1 MTSQTVSVRVA
12 GVRLCAALVGFL
24 VLWLPPAWAETLMSR
39 DAFLNEAFNGA
50 PPPVSLLW
58 LNRDQ
63 KAAAADILG
72 HPFAAMRLRYWMSG
86 GKTAWIIDEIG
97 KEQPITI
104 GVVVN
109 DDVLQSVAI
118 LEYRES
124 RGWEVRENFFTRQFA
139 GLMLGNDQQLKGR
152 VDGITG
158 ATLSVRAV
166 TNVSRLALQ
175 FARDVRKGP

>member
-1 MTSQTVSVRVA
+1 MTSQTVSVRVE

-24 VLWLPPAWAETLMSR
+24 VLWLPPVWAETLMSR
-39 DAFLNEAFNGA
+39 DAFLNETFNGA

-58 LNRDQ
+58 LSRDQ

-72 HPFAAMRLRYWMSG
+72 HPFAAMRLRYWMDGS
-86 GKTAWIIDEIG
+86 KTAWIIDEIG

-104 GVVVN
+104 GVVI
-109 DDVLQSVAI
+109 DGDSLQAVRI
-118 LEYRES
+118 LDYRES
-124 RGWEVRENFFTRQFA
+124 RGWEVRESFFTRQFP
-139 GLMLGNDQQLKGR
+139 GLTLGNDQQLSGR

-166 TNVSRLALQ
+166 TNVSRLSLQ
-175 FARDVRKGP
+175 LARDVRGAP